1 MSVLVFDTKL
11 TENGMLFCPKEYSF
25 NIVINN
31 VIVKIDD
38 EESIDIENSA
48 IMDNSSDFLTEEE
61 VNYYINLD

>member
-25 NIVINN
+25 KNAINN